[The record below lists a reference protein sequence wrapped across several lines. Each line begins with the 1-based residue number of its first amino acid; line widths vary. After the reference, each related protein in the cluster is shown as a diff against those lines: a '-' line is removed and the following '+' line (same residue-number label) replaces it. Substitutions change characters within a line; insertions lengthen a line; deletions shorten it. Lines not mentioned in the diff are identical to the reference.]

1 MKTPRILL
9 INYEYPPLGGG
20 AGTATAGIAR
30 ALSEL
35 GCDVVVLTSRYRD
48 LPARESVYGFTIVR
62 VPVLR
67 RRVDRATPLQMLTFV
82 ASAAVALL
90 PLTRR
95 WRPDV
100 SIAFFTIPSGPVAWL
115 LRVLRGVPYIV
126 SLRGGDVPGFEWA
139 PEARTYHRLT
149 APVLRF
155 LWRRAY
161 AVVANSRGLAELA
174 QQSTPE
180 LPIQVVPNGVQLP
193 AKLAQPL
200 SPTQPPRLL
209 TMGRL
214 TQQKGIDVLFR
225 AMTQLRDVD
234 FGLDIAGDGPDRALL
249 ERMAQELGLADRVR
263 FLGWVPRERLPETF
277 AKAAAFV
284 LASRIEGMPNV
295 VLEAM
300 AHGRAVVATRVFGCD
315 ELVQQGATGL
325 LVDIEDAAQLADA
338 LRTVLTD
345 AELRERMGAAG
356 RARVA
361 GEFTWSSGARAYLR
375 IAGLSPQQNVAP
387 ARDAVGA

>member
-1 MKTPRILL
+1 MKTAPRILL

-30 ALSEL
+30 ALSGL

-48 LPARESVYGFTIVR
+48 LPHRESAHGFRIVR

-67 RRVDRATPLQMLTFV
+67 RRVDRATPIQMLTFV
-82 ASAAVALL
+82 VSAAIAMV

-149 APVLRF
+149 SPVLRF
-155 LWRRAY
+155 LWRRAH
-161 AVVANSRGLAELA
+161 AVVANSRGLAKLA
-174 QQSTPE
+174 QRSTPE
-180 LPIQVVPNGVQLP
+180 LPIHVVPNGVQLP
-193 AKLAQPL
+193 GAPAPAASQRA
-200 SPTQPPRLL
+200 PRLL

-214 TQQKGIDVLFR
+214 TQQKGIDILFR
-225 AMTQLRDVD
+225 AMTRLRDVE

-249 ERMAQELGLADRVR
+249 ENMARELGLADRVR
-263 FLGWVPRERLPETF
+263 FLGWVPRPALPQTF
-277 AKAAAFV
+277 GNAAVFV

-300 AHGRAVVATRVFGCD
+300 AHGRAVVCTRVFGCD
-315 ELVQQGATGL
+315 ELVQHGTTGL
-325 LVDIEDAAQLADA
+325 LVDIEDEVQLADA
-338 LRTVLTD
+338 LRTVLSD
-345 AELRERMGAAG
+345 AVLRERMGSAG

-361 GEFTWSSGARAYLR
+361 SEFTWPGGARAYLQ
-375 IAGLSPQQNVAP
+375 IAGLSVPQSAAP
-387 ARDAVGA
+387 AHDAVGA